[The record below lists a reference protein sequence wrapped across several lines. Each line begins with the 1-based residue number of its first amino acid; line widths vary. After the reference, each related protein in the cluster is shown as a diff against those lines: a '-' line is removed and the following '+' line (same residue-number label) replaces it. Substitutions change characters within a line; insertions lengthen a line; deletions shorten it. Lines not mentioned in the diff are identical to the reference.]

1 MRSLIAH
8 FGSIRLL
15 HVSCVLL
22 SGGLFMSRGLMRIA
36 DSPVANHR
44 AVRVASYV
52 IDSALLAAGIALAMA
67 LHQYPLTDAW
77 LTTKVSFLIVYI
89 ALGLYALKLA
99 QQRNTRILAFLAALL
114 TYAFIIGVAV
124 AHHPAGWFTLL

>member
-1 MRSLIAH
+1 MSSLIAH

-15 HVSCVLL
+15 HVSCVIL

-36 DSPVANHR
+36 DSPVVNHR
-44 AVRVASYV
+44 ALRAVSYV
-52 IDSALLAAGIALAMA
+52 IDTALLAAGVALAMV
-67 LHQYPLTDAW
+67 LHQYPITDAW
-77 LTTKVSFLIVYI
+77 LTTKVSLLIVYI

-99 QQRNTRILAFLAALL
+99 QQRNTRIVAFLAALL

-124 AHHPAGWFTLL
+124 THHPAGWFTLL